1 MHAEST
7 CIPYK
12 TPEHTSQTQVTM
24 YNVNCIH
31 FILQGELLLHRFF
44 YGAYHLDNKLTIVIT
59 IIIIIID
66 KNHILQRISYGPPR
80 IYSCS
85 VEPFH

>member
-1 MHAEST
+1 MQNMQGHVPEST

-24 YNVNCIH
+24 YNVYCIH

-44 YGAYHLDNKLTIVIT
+44 YGAYHLDNKLTIIKLSQT
-59 IIIIIID
+59 CLLSNKI
-66 KNHILQRISYGPPR
+66 P
-80 IYSCS
+80 
-85 VEPFH
+85 